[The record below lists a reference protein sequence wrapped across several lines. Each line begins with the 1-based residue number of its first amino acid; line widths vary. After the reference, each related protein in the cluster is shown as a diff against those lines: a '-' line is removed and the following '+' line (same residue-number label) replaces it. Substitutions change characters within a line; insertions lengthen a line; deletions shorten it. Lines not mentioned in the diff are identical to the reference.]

1 MKVLL
6 TSFAMDAHFN
16 GSVPLAWALRAAGH
30 EVRVASQ
37 PSLTGSITAAGLTA
51 VPVGAD
57 HRLDEMVKGV
67 GDSVL
72 SHHADQ
78 SLDPDEPGQLT
89 PAFLK
94 GWDTMMTATFF
105 TLVND
110 DPMVDELVAFARD
123 WEPDLVL
130 WEPFTFAGAVA
141 ARATGAAHAR
151 LLSFPDLFMSMR
163 RAFLAQIGAD
173 PAADGG
179 AAGTSGTSGA
189 DGRAHPEDSLGQW
202 LEWTL
207 GRHGLSFDE
216 EAVTGQWS
224 VDQVPRSFRPPSDG
238 PTVGMRY
245 VPYNG
250 PVPAVVPDWLRV
262 PPTRPRV
269 CVTLGLTARTSEFP
283 NAVPVDVVLKAVE
296 GLDIEVVATLD
307 AQERALLTHV
317 PENVRLVDHVPLHAL
332 LPTCSAIVHHGG
344 AGTWSTALVEGVPQI
359 AMGWIWDAIDR
370 ARRQQE
376 LGAGLHLPS
385 HDVTVE
391 GLRSRLV
398 RVLEE
403 PSFATAAARLRAEAE
418 AEATPARIVPV
429 LERLTAQH
437 RAHGGL
443 RPGGVSA
450 ACAS

>member
-1 MKVLL
+1 MRVLL

-37 PSLTGSITAAGLTA
+37 PALTGSITAAGLTA
-51 VPVGAD
+51 VPVGTD
-57 HRLDEMVKGV
+57 PGLDEMVKGV

-72 SHHADQ
+72 SHHANQ
-78 SLDPDEPGQLT
+78 SLDPEAPGQLT

-110 DPMVDELVAFARD
+110 DPMVDELVAFARA

-141 ARATGAAHAR
+141 AKVTGAAHAR
-151 LLSFPDLFMSMR
+151 LLSFPDLFLSMR
-163 RAFLAQIGAD
+163 RAFLDQLGPGPTD
-173 PAADGG
+173 ADGV
-179 AAGTSGTSGA
+179 
-189 DGRAHPEDSLGQW
+189 RAPHPEDSVGQW
-202 LEWTL
+202 LQWTL
-207 GRHGLSFDE
+207 GRYGVPFDE

-224 VDQVPRSFRPPSDG
+224 VDQVPRSFRPPSDR

-245 VPYNG
+245 IPYNG

-262 PPTRPRV
+262 PPERPRV

-283 NAVPVDVVLKAVE
+283 NAVPVDLVLKAIE

-307 AQERALLTHV
+307 AEERALLSHV
-317 PENVRLVDHVPLHAL
+317 PDNVRLVDHVPLHAL
-332 LPTCSAIVHHGG
+332 LPTCAAIVHHGG

-359 AMGWIWDAIDR
+359 AMGWIWDAIER

-385 HDVTVE
+385 HEVTVE

-398 RVLEE
+398 RLLEE
-403 PSFATAAARLRAEAE
+403 PSFASAAARLRTEAE
-418 AEATPARIVPV
+418 SDPTPAEVVPV

-437 RAHGGL
+437 RAHGRR
-443 RPGGVSA
+443 RPGGASTP
-450 ACAS
+450 CAS

>member
-1 MKVLL
+1 MRVLL

-57 HRLDEMVKGV
+57 PGLDEMVKGV

-78 SLDPDEPGQLT
+78 SLDPDAPGQLT

-105 TLVND
+105 TLIND
-110 DPMVDELVAFARD
+110 DPMVDELVAFARA
-123 WEPDLVL
+123 WEPDLIL

-141 ARATGAAHAR
+141 AKVTGAAHAR
-151 LLSFPDLFMSMR
+151 LLSFPDMFLSMR
-163 RAFLAQIGAD
+163 RAFLTQLG
-173 PAADGG
+173 PGPRGTDGERG
-179 AAGTSGTSGA
+179 PHT
-189 DGRAHPEDSLGQW
+189 EDSVGQW
-202 LEWTL
+202 LQWTL
-207 GRHGLSFDE
+207 GRYGVPFDE

-224 VDQVPRSFRPPSDG
+224 VDQVPRSFRAPSDR

-283 NAVPVDVVLKAVE
+283 NAVPVDLVLEAIE

-307 AQERALLTHV
+307 AEQRALLSRV
-317 PENVRLVDHVPLHAL
+317 PDNVRLVDHVPLHAL
-332 LPTCSAIVHHGG
+332 LPTCAAVVHHGG

-359 AMGWIWDAIDR
+359 AMGWIWDAIER

-385 HDVTVE
+385 HEVTVE

-398 RVLEE
+398 RLLDE
-403 PSFATAAARLRAEAE
+403 PSFASAAARLRAEARSDP
-418 AEATPARIVPV
+418 TPAQVVPV
-429 LERLTAQH
+429 LERLTARH
-437 RAHGGL
+437 RAHARR
-443 RPGGVSA
+443 RPGGASTPCVS
-450 ACAS
+450 

>member
-1 MKVLL
+1 MRVLL

-16 GSVPLAWALRAAGH
+16 GLVPLAWALRSAGH
-30 EVRVASQ
+30 EVRVAGQ
-37 PSLTGSITAAGLTA
+37 PALTGSITAAGLTA
-51 VPVGAD
+51 VPVGTD
-57 HRLDEMVKGV
+57 PRLDAMVKGV

-78 SLDPDEPGQLT
+78 SLDPDEPGRLT

-105 TLVND
+105 ALVND
-110 DPMVDELVAFARD
+110 DPVVDDLVAFARE
-123 WEPDLVL
+123 WKPDLVL

-141 ARATGAAHAR
+141 AMATGAAHAR
-151 LLSFPDLFMSMR
+151 VLSFPDLFSSMR
-163 RAFLAQIGAD
+163 SAFLAQLGPVPVDA
-173 PAADGG
+173 GG
-179 AAGTSGTSGA
+179 GP
-189 DGRAHPEDSLGQW
+189 HPEDSLGQW
-202 LEWTL
+202 LRWTL
-207 GRHGLSFDE
+207 ARHGVAFAP

-224 VDQVPRSFRPPSDG
+224 VDQVPRSFRPPSER
-238 PTVGMRY
+238 PVVGMRY

-250 PVPAVVPDWLRV
+250 PGPAVVPGWLRV

-283 NAVPVDVVLKAVE
+283 NAVPVDLVLKAID

-307 AQERALLTHV
+307 SAERALLTQV
-317 PENVRLVDHVPLHAL
+317 PGNVRLVDHVPLHAL
-332 LPTCSAIVHHGG
+332 LPTCAAIVHHGG
-344 AGTWSTALVEGVPQI
+344 AGTWSTALLAGVPQI
-359 AMGWIWDAIDR
+359 AMGWIWDAIER

-385 HDVTVE
+385 HEVTAE

-398 RVLEE
+398 RLLEE
-403 PSFATAAARLRAEAE
+403 PSFAVAAAGLRAEAE
-418 AEATPARIVPV
+418 AERTPAGVVPV

-437 RAHGGL
+437 RSRLRAGGGE
-443 RPGGVSA
+443 PA
-450 ACAS
+450 PCAS

>member
-1 MKVLL
+1 MRVLL

-37 PSLTGSITAAGLTA
+37 PALTGSITAAGLTA

-57 HRLDEMVKGV
+57 HGLDEMVKGV

-72 SHHADQ
+72 SHHANQ
-78 SLDPDEPGQLT
+78 SLDPDAPGQLT
-89 PAFLK
+89 PAFLT

-105 TLVND
+105 ALVND
-110 DPMVDELVAFARD
+110 DPMVDGLVAFARD
-123 WEPDLVL
+123 WKPDLVL

-141 ARATGAAHAR
+141 AKVTGAAHAR
-151 LLSFPDLFMSMR
+151 LLSFPDMFLPMR
-163 RAFLAQIGAD
+163 RAFLAQLAPGPTAGDGERRGAH
-173 PAADGG
+173 
-179 AAGTSGTSGA
+179 T
-189 DGRAHPEDSLGQW
+189 EDSLGQW

-207 GRHGLSFDE
+207 GRYGVPFDE

-245 VPYNG
+245 IPYNG
-250 PVPAVVPDWLRV
+250 PLPAVVPDWLRV

-283 NAVPVDVVLKAVE
+283 NAVPVDLVLKAIE
-296 GLDIEVVATLD
+296 GLDVEVVATLG
-307 AQERALLTHV
+307 AEERALLTHV
-317 PENVRLVDHVPLHAL
+317 PDNVRLVDHIPLHAL
-332 LPTCSAIVHHGG
+332 LPTCAAIVHHGG

-359 AMGWIWDAIDR
+359 AMGWIWDAIER

-385 HDVTVE
+385 HEVTVE

-398 RVLEE
+398 RLLEE
-403 PSFATAAARLRAEAE
+403 PSFAAAAARLRTEAASE
-418 AEATPARIVPV
+418 PTPAEIVPV

-437 RAHGGL
+437 HAHGRR
-443 RPGGVSA
+443 RPGGTSPSCVS
-450 ACAS
+450 

>member
-1 MKVLL
+1 MRVLL
-6 TSFAMDAHFN
+6 TSFALDAHFN

-37 PSLTGSITAAGLTA
+37 PALTASITAAGLTA

-57 HRLDEMVKGV
+57 PRLDEMVRGV
-67 GDSVL
+67 GDAVL

-78 SLDPDEPGQLT
+78 SLDADTPGQLT
-89 PAFLK
+89 PAFLQ
-94 GWDTMMTATFF
+94 GWDTMMTATFY
-105 TLVND
+105 TLIND
-110 DPMVDELVAFARD
+110 DPMVDDLVAFARG
-123 WEPDLVL
+123 WEPDLIL

-141 ARATGAAHAR
+141 AKVTGAAHAR

-163 RAFLAQIGAD
+163 RAYLAQL
-173 PAADGG
+173 G
-179 AAGTSGTSGA
+179 AAPAGPAGGNGTT
-189 DGRAHPEDSLGQW
+189 HPDDSLGQW

-207 GRHGLSFDE
+207 GRYGVPFDE

-224 VDQVPRSFRPPSDG
+224 VDQVPRSFRPPSDR
-238 PTVGMRY
+238 PVVGMRY

-250 PVPAVVPDWLRV
+250 PGPAVVPDWLRV

-269 CVTLGLTARTSEFP
+269 CVTLGMTARTSEFP
-283 NAVPVDVVLKAVE
+283 NAVPVDLVLKAVE

-307 AQERALLTHV
+307 AEERALLTHV
-317 PENVRLVDHVPLHAL
+317 PDNVRLVDHVPLHAL
-332 LPTCSAIVHHGG
+332 LPTCAAIVHHGG

-370 ARRQQE
+370 AQRQQA

-385 HDVTVE
+385 HEVTVE
-391 GLRSRLV
+391 GLRGRLV
-398 RVLEE
+398 RLLDE
-403 PSFATAAARLRAEAE
+403 PSFTAAAARLRAEAE
-418 AEATPARIVPV
+418 SEPTPAQVVPV

-437 RAHGGL
+437 RAREPR
-443 RPGGVSA
+443 RPGGTSPCVS
-450 ACAS
+450 

>member
-1 MKVLL
+1 MRVLL
-6 TSFAMDAHFN
+6 TSFALDAHFN

-37 PSLTGSITAAGLTA
+37 PALTGSITAAGLTA

-57 HRLDEMVKGV
+57 PGLDAMVKGV

-78 SLDPDEPGQLT
+78 SLDPDTPGQLT

-105 TLVND
+105 ALIND

-123 WEPDLVL
+123 WQPDLVL

-141 ARATGAAHAR
+141 AKATGAAHAR
-151 LLSFPDLFMSMR
+151 VLSFPDMFMPMR
-163 RAFLAQIGAD
+163 QAFLAQLGPD
-173 PAADGG
+173 PAD
-179 AAGTSGTSGA
+179 AGPGSGSGP
-189 DGRAHPEDSLGQW
+189 GSAHPEDALGQW
-202 LEWTL
+202 LQWTL
-207 GRHGLSFDE
+207 GRHGLPFDE

-224 VDQVPRSFRPPSDG
+224 VDQVPRSFRPPSEV
-238 PTVGMRY
+238 PAVPMRY

-283 NAVPVDVVLKAVE
+283 NAVPVDLVLKAIE
-296 GLDIEVVATLD
+296 GLDIEVVATLG
-307 AQERALLTHV
+307 AEERALLTHV
-317 PENVRLVDHVPLHAL
+317 PDNVRLVDHVPLHAL
-332 LPTCSAIVHHGG
+332 LPTCAAVVHHGG

-359 AMGWIWDAIDR
+359 AMGWIWDAIER

-385 HDVTVE
+385 HEVTVE
-391 GLRSRLV
+391 GLRGRLV
-398 RVLEE
+398 RLLEE
-403 PSFATAAARLRAEAE
+403 PSFKEAAARLRTEARSE
-418 AEATPARIVPV
+418 PTPAEVVPV

-437 RAHGGL
+437 RAHGRRRL
-443 RPGGVSA
+443 GGTSASCVS
-450 ACAS
+450 

>member
-1 MKVLL
+1 MRVLL

-37 PSLTGSITAAGLTA
+37 PALTGSITAAGLTA
-51 VPVGAD
+51 VPVGVD

-72 SHHADQ
+72 SHHANQ
-78 SLDPDEPGQLT
+78 SLDADAPGQLT

-94 GWDTMMTATFF
+94 GWDTMMTATFY
-105 TLVND
+105 TLIND
-110 DPMVDELVAFARD
+110 DPMVDDLVDFARG
-123 WEPDLVL
+123 WAPDLVL

-141 ARATGAAHAR
+141 AKVTGAAHAR

-163 RAFLAQIGAD
+163 RAFLAQIGAA
-173 PAADGG
+173 PADRAGG
-179 AAGTSGTSGA
+179 SGT
-189 DGRAHPEDSLGQW
+189 AHPEDSLGQW

-207 GRHGLSFDE
+207 GRYGVPFDE

-250 PVPAVVPDWLRV
+250 PGPAVVPDWLRV

-283 NAVPVDVVLKAVE
+283 NAVPVDLVLKAIE

-307 AQERALLTHV
+307 AEERALLTHV
-317 PENVRLVDHVPLHAL
+317 PDNVRLVDHVALHAL
-332 LPTCSAIVHHGG
+332 LPTCAAIVHHGG

-370 ARRQQE
+370 AQRQQA

-385 HDVTVE
+385 HEVTVE
-391 GLRSRLV
+391 GLRGRLV
-398 RVLEE
+398 RILED
-403 PSFATAAARLRAEAE
+403 PSFTSAAARLRAEAE
-418 AEATPARIVPV
+418 SEPTPAQVVPV

-437 RAHGGL
+437 RAHGPR
-443 RPGGVSA
+443 RPGGTPPCVS
-450 ACAS
+450 

>member
-1 MKVLL
+1 MRVLL
-6 TSFAMDAHFN
+6 TSFALDAHFN

-37 PSLTGSITAAGLTA
+37 PALTSSITAAGLTA

-57 HRLDEMVKGV
+57 PRLDEMVKGV

-78 SLDPDEPGQLT
+78 SLDPDTPGQLT

-94 GWDTMMTATFF
+94 GWDTMLAATFY
-105 TLVND
+105 TLIND
-110 DPMVDELVAFARD
+110 DPMVDDLVAFARG
-123 WEPDLVL
+123 WEPDLIV

-141 ARATGAAHAR
+141 AKVTGAAHAR

-163 RAFLAQIGAD
+163 RAYLAQLGAAPAD
-173 PAADGG
+173 PAGGDG
-179 AAGTSGTSGA
+179 T
-189 DGRAHPEDSLGQW
+189 AHPEDSLGQW

-207 GRHGLSFDE
+207 GRYGVPFDE

-238 PTVGMRY
+238 PVVGMRY

-250 PVPAVVPDWLRV
+250 PGPAVVPDWLRV

-283 NAVPVDVVLKAVE
+283 NAVPVDLVLKAVE

-307 AQERALLTHV
+307 AEERALLTHV
-317 PENVRLVDHVPLHAL
+317 PDNVRLVDHVPLHAL
-332 LPTCSAIVHHGG
+332 LPTCAAIVHHGG

-370 ARRQQE
+370 AQRQQA

-385 HDVTVE
+385 HEVTVE
-391 GLRSRLV
+391 GLRGRLV
-398 RVLEE
+398 RLLDE
-403 PSFATAAARLRAEAE
+403 PSFTAAAGRLRAEAE
-418 AEATPARIVPV
+418 SEPTPAQVVPV

-437 RAHGGL
+437 RARGAR
-443 RPGGVSA
+443 RPGGTSPCVS
-450 ACAS
+450 

>member
-1 MKVLL
+1 MRVLL
-6 TSFAMDAHFN
+6 TSFALDAHFN

-37 PSLTGSITAAGLTA
+37 PGLTGSITAAGLTA

-57 HRLDEMVKGV
+57 PGLDAMVKGV

-72 SHHADQ
+72 SHHANQ
-78 SLDPDEPGQLT
+78 SLDPDAPGQLT

-94 GWDTMMTATFF
+94 GWDAMMTATFF
-105 TLVND
+105 ALIND
-110 DPMVDELVAFARD
+110 DPMVDELVAFARE
-123 WEPDLVL
+123 WQPDLVL

-141 ARATGAAHAR
+141 AKVTGAAHAR
-151 LLSFPDLFMSMR
+151 VLSFPDMFMPMR
-163 RAFLAQIGAD
+163 QGFLAQLGAGPGAD
-173 PAADGG
+173 LTAEDGEQG
-179 AAGTSGTSGA
+179 A
-189 DGRAHPEDSLGQW
+189 AHPEDSLGQW
-202 LEWTL
+202 LQWTL
-207 GRHGLSFDE
+207 GRYGLPFDE

-224 VDQVPRSFRPPSDG
+224 VDQVPRSFRPPSEV
-238 PTVGMRY
+238 PAVGMRY
-245 VPYNG
+245 IPYNG

-283 NAVPVDVVLKAVE
+283 NAVPVDLVLKAIE

-307 AQERALLTHV
+307 AEERALLTHV
-317 PENVRLVDHVPLHAL
+317 PDNVRLVDHVPLHAL
-332 LPTCSAIVHHGG
+332 LPTCAAIVHHGG

-359 AMGWIWDAIDR
+359 AMGWIWDAIER

-385 HDVTVE
+385 HEVTVE

-398 RVLEE
+398 RLLEE
-403 PSFATAAARLRAEAE
+403 PSFTEAAARLRAEAE
-418 AEATPARIVPV
+418 SEPTPAEVVPV

-437 RAHGGL
+437 SAHGR
-443 RPGGVSA
+443 RPLGGASTP
-450 ACAS
+450 CAS